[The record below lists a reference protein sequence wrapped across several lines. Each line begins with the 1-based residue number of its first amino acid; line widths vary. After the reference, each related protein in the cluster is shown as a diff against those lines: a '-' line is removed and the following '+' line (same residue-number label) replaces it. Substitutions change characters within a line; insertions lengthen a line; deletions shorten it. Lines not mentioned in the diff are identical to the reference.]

1 MPPRRSRGKGGARGA
16 AITVDTTKFSQAVK
30 KRIAQASG
38 KELRRALFIGA
49 SKIQE
54 SELQAA
60 GVGGQARK
68 RTYVR
73 ALDSKENRAAVR
85 LYPRW
90 YLRFRERGTGP
101 RIQPR
106 KARALYWTGARHP
119 VRRTGGQRRRPYWTT
134 GILMGKKPAL
144 KAVEH
149 ALFRG
154 R

>member
-1 MPPRRSRGKGGARGA
+1 MPPRRSRPGKRSGVS
-16 AITVDTTKFSQAVK
+16 ITVDTSKFSRAVK
-30 KRIAQASG
+30 RRIAQASG

-49 SKIQE
+49 TKIQE
-54 SELQAA
+54 SELQAS

-73 ALDSKENRAAVR
+73 ALDSKETTATVR

-101 RIQPR
+101 SIQPR
-106 KARALYWTGARHP
+106 KKRVLYWAGARHP
-119 VRRTGGQRRRPYWTT
+119 VRRTGGQRRRPYWTA
-134 GILMGKKPAL
+134 GILLGKKPAL
-144 KAVEH
+144 KAVER
-149 ALFRG
+149 ALFKR